1 MNDFSPSPTLGR
13 SSLRS
18 SNKPPIPKILL
29 NLSARPAPAM
39 VDMAFDTIFMP
50 SAVSG
55 FIELKYSIN
64 LEIFSPIS
72 GRPDVR
78 PTPILEINSPMPFP
92 IFLRI
97 SIPFPRNFSAIG
109 VLLASSPRP
118 IMTSLT
124 TSITPVIATAPT
136 RAPTASGPMIP
147 NIATAPAKARSITER
162 ARAVSIDGA
171 TSIALRANNTP
182 PIARSITD
190 IASVASIATPIDFRS

>member
-1 MNDFSPSPTLGR
+1 
-13 SSLRS
+13 
-18 SNKPPIPKILL
+18 
-29 NLSARPAPAM
+29 M
-39 VDMAFDTIFMP
+39 VDIAFDTIFIP

-64 LEIFSPIS
+64 LETFSPIS

-109 VLLASSPRP
+109 TFVASSPRP

-124 TSITPVIATAPT
+124 TSITPAIATAPT
-136 RAPTASGPMIP
+136 RAPTARGPMIP
-147 NIATAPAKARSITER
+147 NIATAPANARSNTER